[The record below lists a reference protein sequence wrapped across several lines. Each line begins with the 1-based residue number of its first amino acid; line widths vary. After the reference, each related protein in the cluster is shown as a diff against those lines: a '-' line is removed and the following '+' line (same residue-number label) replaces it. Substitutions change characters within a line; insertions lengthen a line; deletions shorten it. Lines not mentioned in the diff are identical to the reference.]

1 MHLAEIVRRQA
12 AARPGDPSYSCAE
25 TDLTWRQTDERTSR
39 LAAALYARG
48 LRPGDRVAVL
58 ARACHRYW
66 EVHFGCAKAGLVVV
80 PVNHRLQA
88 AEVKHILSD
97 VGAKAVVVDARL
109 ADVVAGAG
117 IPLRLGFG
125 LSHGQPL
132 DYEQTLAEHEPVPPA
147 VELDDGD
154 LNVVAYTSGTTGTAK
169 GAMLS
174 HRGSVLSAYGYGMAN
189 RFRSDDVVLTCMPPY
204 VLRGQSAGLSPALAG
219 AHVVMA
225 DFVASEVVDI
235 IERRRIT
242 QLQLAPA
249 MITLLLAEPD
259 LAGRDLSSIRAIWTG
274 GAPIRPAELER
285 FGAVFGDVLGSTF
298 GMTEATGVAGMRY
311 RLSGDPADLGRLA
324 SIGRP
329 LPLLDV
335 EVRRPDGFVTDDDE
349 VGEIVVHGDTVM
361 TGYWNAPEATAAVLR
376 DGWYHTGDMARRDRD
391 GYLYL
396 VDRRVDVIVSGGINV
411 YSLEVEQV
419 INRMPGVAESAVVG
433 IPDELWGE
441 AVAAFVVCQPGAT
454 ISESAV
460 IAGCRAELAHFKA
473 PRSVHFPAELPRNA
487 MGKLDKRALRAPYWS
502 GRGRS
507 IAGLSALRPLRHGRC
522 WMTCW
527 SGAARGCGHQANE
540 VREVR
545 QLIQAT
551 RQRENLLGLVR
562 VAQSH
567 QIRPELGFD
576 LLGCRRVRRMPPETA
591 LHSRELPPVAQPYLD
606 ARAEHGEPVRKR
618 GRVHL
623 DTVGHSQDVRVAPQR
638 RITVVLGAVLP
649 LGE

>member
-1 MHLAEIVRRQA
+1 MHLSEIVRRQA

-48 LRPGDRVAVL
+48 LRHGDRVAIL

-97 VGAKAVVVDARL
+97 VGAKAAVVDARL
-109 ADVVAGAG
+109 ADAAAADL
-117 IPLRLGFG
+117 PLRVGFG
-125 LSHGQPL
+125 HGHGQPL
-132 DYEQTLAEHEPVPPA
+132 DYEAMLAEHEPVPSP
-147 VELDDGD
+147 VTLSGED
-154 LNVVAYTSGTTGTAK
+154 LNVIAYTSGTTGTAK
-169 GAMLS
+169 GAMLT

-235 IERRRIT
+235 IERRRVT

-249 MITLLLAEPD
+249 MITLLLREPD
-259 LAGRDLSSIRAIWTG
+259 LARRDLSSLRAIWTG
-274 GAPIRPAELER
+274 GAPIRPSELQR
-285 FGAVFGDVLGSTF
+285 LGDVFGDVLGSTF

-311 RLSGDPADLGRLA
+311 RLSNDPADLGRLR

-335 EVRRPDGFVTDDDE
+335 EVRLPDGSVTDDDE
-349 VGEIVVHGDTVM
+349 VGEIVVRGDTVM

-376 DGWYHTGDMARRDRD
+376 DGWYHTGDMARRDSD

-396 VDRRVDVIVSGGINV
+396 VDRRVDVIVSGGVNV

-419 INRMPGVAESAVVG
+419 INRIPGVLESAVVG
-433 IPDELWGE
+433 IPHELWGE
-441 AVAAFVVCQPGAT
+441 AVAAFVVCERGAV
-454 ISESAV
+454 ISEGAV
-460 IAGCRAELAHFKA
+460 IARCRAELAHFKA
-473 PRSVHFPAELPRNA
+473 PQIVRFPVELPRNA
-487 MGKLDKRALRAPYWS
+487 MGKLDKRALRASYWS

-507 IAGLSALRPLRHGRC
+507 IAG
-522 WMTCW
+522 
-527 SGAARGCGHQANE
+527 
-540 VREVR
+540 
-545 QLIQAT
+545 
-551 RQRENLLGLVR
+551 
-562 VAQSH
+562 
-567 QIRPELGFD
+567 
-576 LLGCRRVRRMPPETA
+576 
-591 LHSRELPPVAQPYLD
+591 
-606 ARAEHGEPVRKR
+606 
-618 GRVHL
+618 
-623 DTVGHSQDVRVAPQR
+623 
-638 RITVVLGAVLP
+638 
-649 LGE
+649 

>member
-1 MHLAEIVRRQA
+1 MHLSEIVRRQA

-48 LRPGDRVAVL
+48 LRHGDRVAIL

-97 VGAKAVVVDARL
+97 VGAKAAVVDARL
-109 ADVVAGAG
+109 ADVAAAAD

-125 LSHGQPL
+125 HGHGQPL
-132 DYEQTLAEHEPVPPA
+132 DYEAMLAEYEPVPPP
-147 VELDDGD
+147 VTLSSED
-154 LNVVAYTSGTTGTAK
+154 LNVIAYTSGTTGTAK
-169 GAMLS
+169 GAMLT

-235 IERRRIT
+235 IQRRRVT

-249 MITLLLAEPD
+249 MITLLLREPD
-259 LAGRDLSSIRAIWTG
+259 LARRDLSSLRAIWTG
-274 GAPIRPAELER
+274 GAPIRPSELQR
-285 FGAVFGDVLGSTF
+285 FGDVFGDVLGSTF

-311 RLSGDPADLGRLA
+311 RLSDDPSDLGRLR

-335 EVRRPDGFVTDDDE
+335 EVRRPDGSVADDDE
-349 VGEIVVHGDTVM
+349 VGEIVVRGDTVM

-376 DGWYHTGDMARRDRD
+376 DGWYHTGDMARRDSD

-419 INRMPGVAESAVVG
+419 INRIPGVVESAVVG
-433 IPDELWGE
+433 IPHELWGE
-441 AVAAFVVCQPGAT
+441 AVAAFVVCEPGAA

-460 IAGCRAELAHFKA
+460 IARCRAELAHFKA
-473 PRSVHFPAELPRNA
+473 PQIARFPAELPRNA
-487 MGKLDKRALRAPYWS
+487 MGKLDKRALRASYWS

-507 IAGLSALRPLRHGRC
+507 IAG
-522 WMTCW
+522 
-527 SGAARGCGHQANE
+527 
-540 VREVR
+540 
-545 QLIQAT
+545 
-551 RQRENLLGLVR
+551 
-562 VAQSH
+562 
-567 QIRPELGFD
+567 
-576 LLGCRRVRRMPPETA
+576 
-591 LHSRELPPVAQPYLD
+591 
-606 ARAEHGEPVRKR
+606 
-618 GRVHL
+618 
-623 DTVGHSQDVRVAPQR
+623 
-638 RITVVLGAVLP
+638 
-649 LGE
+649 